1 MPQIEGQNKFDHDRT
16 KEGFSIW
23 WLAVPIVLLVILFS
37 ALLLDWNT
45 SVSVSSVMLNAPAVT
60 LDTAQQAAVDNAI
73 DATAA
78 ARATASTLAPW
89 ASVGQ

>member
-1 MPQIEGQNKFDHDRT
+1 MNQIEGQNKFDHDRT

-23 WLAVPIVLLVILFS
+23 WLAVPVALLVILFS

-45 SVSVSSVMLNAPAVT
+45 SPVISPVVLNAPVAT
-60 LDTAQQAAVDNAI
+60 LDAAQQAAVDHAV

-78 ARATASTLAPW
+78 ARATASAFAPW
-89 ASVGQ
+89 AYVGQ